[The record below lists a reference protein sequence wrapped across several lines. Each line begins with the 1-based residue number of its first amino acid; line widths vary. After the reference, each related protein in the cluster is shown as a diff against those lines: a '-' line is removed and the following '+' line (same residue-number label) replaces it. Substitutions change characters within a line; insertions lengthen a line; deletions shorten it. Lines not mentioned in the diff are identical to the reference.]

1 MEREKQLELLEK
13 LIQVHVKN
21 SLFFNLQC
29 TREELLAMGLDS
41 LSKCLAKEVNPDR
54 FIAKM
59 ELEAQMRVDD
69 YSRIRAKMIVKDY
82 DQKLI
87 E

>member
-1 MEREKQLELLEK
+1 MEREMQLELLEK
-13 LIQVHVKN
+13 LTQVHVKN
-21 SLFFNLQC
+21 SLFFNLQH

-41 LSKCLAKEVNPDR
+41 LSKCLAKKVNPDVL
-54 FIAKM
+54 IEKL
-59 ELEAQMRVDD
+59 EWEAQQKVNE
-69 YSRIRAKMIVKDY
+69 YSRMRAKKIVKDY